1 MKQPTP
7 RILVALDG
15 SAQAG
20 KALDLAIEMAK
31 AFNGGLTALHV
42 VSRQPPS
49 EGERRLAENE
59 YRAEVQQALG
69 GSKFVAGA
77 PVTVEGLVGA
87 SYDAGL
93 AIRTAI
99 GRAIMDRAEA
109 DARSR
114 QVPSVETTIR
124 DGDPA
129 SVIIEVAD
137 RIKPDFLVVG
147 SRGLG
152 GVQRLLLGSVS
163 QKVSQSV
170 GCTVVLVK

>member
-1 MKQPTP
+1 MKQHDR

-31 AFNGGLTALHV
+31 AFNAELTALHV
-42 VSRQPPS
+42 VSRQPLS

-59 YRAEVQQALG
+59 YRAEVQQALS
-69 GSKFVAGA
+69 GSKFVAGT
-77 PVTVEGLVGA
+77 PVTVEGLAGA
-87 SYDAGL
+87 SYDVGL

-114 QVPSVETTIR
+114 QVASVETR
-124 DGDPA
+124 
-129 SVIIEVAD
+129 SEMVIL
-137 RIKPDFLVVG
+137 RPSSSK
-147 SRGLG
+147 
-152 GVQRLLLGSVS
+152 
-163 QKVSQSV
+163 
-170 GCTVVLVK
+170 